1 MLHNIKYI
9 GCFLDY
15 NEIHDKIKELGKER
29 LEVCIKHPHI
39 TFAYHPQIVDVTN
52 FGKVVRVRAIGYGNN
67 SVNEGLLVKII
78 TDDLYLKEM
87 IKLIEVPHITISMAR
102 IAEPVDTGKLDFKP
116 IEPFELK
123 AVFGAYTFD
132 DRVIF

>member
-1 MLHNIKYI
+1 MLYLFKLCVI
-9 GCFLDY
+9 LT
-15 NEIHDKIKELGKER
+15 
-29 LEVCIKHPHI
+29 HI
-39 TFAYHPQIVDVTN
+39 TFAYHPQIVDATN
-52 FGKVVRVRAIGYGNN
+52 FGKVVRVRTIGYGNN

-87 IKLIEVPHITISMAR
+87 IKLIEVPHITISMTR
-102 IAEPVDTGKLDFKP
+102 IAEPVDTGKLDYSLHL
-116 IEPFELK
+116 IELFELK